1 MTKGNVQIPFSLG
14 NDFSELGIIG
24 SCIYTLL
31 TEKDNGLSMFSP
43 NSLKYSKNN
52 KKNPNNSF
60 QKLHHVH
67 FIQIN
72 VWMKMISVH

>member
-52 KKNPNNSF
+52 KK
-60 QKLHHVH
+60 
-67 FIQIN
+67 IQTIVFKN
-72 VWMKMISVH
+72 YITFTLFK

>member
-52 KKNPNNSF
+52 NKKF
-60 QKLHHVH
+60 QTIVFKNYITFTL
-67 FIQIN
+67 F
-72 VWMKMISVH
+72 K

>member
-31 TEKDNGLSMFSP
+31 TEKDNGLFMFSP

-52 KKNPNNSF
+52 KK
-60 QKLHHVH
+60 
-67 FIQIN
+67 IQTIVFKN
-72 VWMKMISVH
+72 YITFTLFK

>member
-14 NDFSELGIIG
+14 IDFSELGIIG

-31 TEKDNGLSMFSP
+31 TEKDNSLSMFSP

-52 KKNPNNSF
+52 KK
-60 QKLHHVH
+60 
-67 FIQIN
+67 IQTIVFKN
-72 VWMKMISVH
+72 YITFTLFK